1 MRVFITGASGFIGQA
16 VVNEFLS
23 NGHQVLALARS
34 DETAASLSALDGVE
48 VIRGSLDDLDSLKRG
63 AAASDGVVHLAFN
76 HDFSDFI
83 GACALDR
90 RAIAAMGEALAGSNR
105 PLVVTSGTG
114 LLPPGRMATE
124 DDGADMSSPFGSAR
138 GESEKLALSLTAKGV
153 RSCVVRLPPTNHGK
167 GDKGFIPALI
177 NIARQK
183 GVAAYIGDGLS
194 RWPTTHRLDTARAFY
209 LAFTKGTAGSVY
221 HVVAVEG
228 VPIKEIAEIIGK
240 KLNLPVVSKKWEEAQ
255 EHFGFLAFLLST
267 DHPASSAKTREAL
280 GWKPTH
286 PTLIADLEE
295 GFYFS

>member
-34 DETAASLSALDGVE
+34 DQTAASLSALDGVE
-48 VIRGSLDDLDSLKRG
+48 VVRGSLDDVDSLKRG

-90 RAIAAMGEALAGSNR
+90 RAITAMGEALAGSNR

-114 LLPPGRMATE
+114 LLPPGRTATE
-124 DDGADMSSPFGSAR
+124 DDGADMSSPVGSAR
-138 GESEKLALSLTAKGV
+138 GESEKLTLSLAAKGV
-153 RSCVVRLPPTNHGK
+153 RSCIVRLPPTNHGK
-167 GDKGFIPALI
+167 GDKGFVPMLI

-183 GVAAYIGDGLS
+183 GEVAYIGDGLS
-194 RWPTTHRLDTARAFY
+194 RWPTTHRLDTAHAFY

-221 HVVAVEG
+221 HAVAVEG
-228 VPIKEIAEIIGK
+228 VPIKEMAEIIGK

-255 EHFGFLAFLLST
+255 EHFGFLAFLLSA
-267 DHPASSAKTREAL
+267 DHATSSAKTREAL